1 MTGSTSISK
10 QIDSLVQS
18 YTDSQTKKLV
28 DPLTA
33 KQKRYQSISDGYD
46 TLSTKLTAL
55 KSTVANMKLTGTDS
69 VFASK
74 TASSSK
80 SDFVDATVTSTASA
94 SGYAI
99 RVNQLAKSDVAVSPD
114 QTSATANTITGTHD
128 FVIQGG
134 DGKGGQFTS
143 HVSVTFG
150 ASETNQTVMEKV
162 RDAINQNQEVVN
174 STAKTG
180 TTSYTGGP
188 STFTIDLNGNTTDIS
203 VTGGSTY
210 DALMNELVTNI
221 NSNISGVTAAKIVD
235 TPAVG
240 DVALQLTV
248 NDNSNYISITPKSG
262 FDVVTDLGIGV
273 TQEKSAAG
281 IVTASV
287 FSPTTTTSQL
297 SLTATQTGLD
307 YRIENLADTAPSSA
321 LATVGLNLG
330 ATRPT
335 FDQTTSPDTA
345 GYIYPD
351 TTTAAN
357 QLNSMITFN
366 GLDIQRNSNSISD
379 LAPGVTFNLKG
390 VMQATDTTVNVTVAN
405 DVKTVET
412 KLKDFITKFNDVY
425 TNIKN
430 NSISSST
437 ERGIFVGDANASTLL
452 NVLTSISYSQI
463 AGISTGNL
471 SYLAQLGMTFDPMSG
486 LSISDTSE
494 LEKKLKDTPDQVGA
508 IFNSSSGIAN
518 TLYNTVTPYIGA
530 GGYLSTSQSIL
541 NDNITAVKDRITQVK
556 SNIDKEASSLRDK
569 YVQLQVQLSQLT
581 MSQSFFQLNT
591 GTRSLFG

>member
-1 MTGSTSISK
+1 MTGSSSISK

-18 YTDSQTKKLV
+18 YTDTQTKALV

-46 TLSTKLTAL
+46 TLSTKLTTL
-55 KSTVANMKLTGTDS
+55 KSTLSNMKLTGTDS
-69 VFASK
+69 IFASK
-74 TASSSK
+74 TASTSK
-80 SDFVDATVTSTASA
+80 SDFVDATATSTASA
-94 SGYAI
+94 SGYDI

-114 QTSATANTITGTHD
+114 QDSATANAITGTHN

-150 ASETNQTVMEKV
+150 SSETNQTVMDKV
-162 RDAINQNQEVVN
+162 RDAINQNQAVVT
-174 STAKTG
+174 SSSKTG
-180 TTSYTGGP
+180 TTSYAGGP

-221 NSNISGVTAAKIVD
+221 NSAISGVTAEKVVN
-235 TPAVG
+235 TPSAG
-240 DVALQLTV
+240 DVALKLTV
-248 NDNSNYISITPKSG
+248 KDNSNYISITPKSG

-273 TQEKSAAG
+273 TKEKSAAG
-281 IVTASV
+281 VVTASV
-287 FSPTTTTSQL
+287 FNPTTTTSQI

-307 YRIENLADTAPSSA
+307 YRIENLSDSGPSTALTA
-321 LATVGLNLG
+321 VGLNLG
-330 ATRPT
+330 GARPA
-335 FDQTTSPDTA
+335 FNQTTNPDTA
-345 GYIYPD
+345 GYIYSD
-351 TTTAAN
+351 ITTTNN
-357 QLNSMITFN
+357 QLNSNITFN

-379 LAPGVTFNLKG
+379 LATGVTFNLKG
-390 VMQATDTTVNVTVAN
+390 VMQPTDTTVNISVAN
-405 DVKTVET
+405 DYKTVET
-412 KLKDFITKFNDVY
+412 KINDFITKFNDVY

-437 ERGIFVGDANASTLL
+437 ERGIFVGDSNASTLL
-452 NVLTSISYSQI
+452 NVFTSISYSQVS
-463 AGISTGNL
+463 GISAGNL
-471 SYLAQLGMTFDPMSG
+471 SYLSQLGISFDTMNG

-530 GGYLSTSQSIL
+530 GGYLSSSQSII
-541 NDNITAVKDRITQVK
+541 NDSITTVKDRITQVK

-569 YVQLQVQLSQLT
+569 YVQLQVQLSQLSL
-581 MSQSFFQLNT
+581 SQSFFQLNT
-591 GTRSLFG
+591 GPTSLFG